1 MKRFFA
7 AGAVV
12 LALSGCASIFNG
24 TTQAI
29 TVSSVPDGATALV
42 VNRAGVTVHNGVTP
56 LTLQVKRGA
65 GYFKSEV
72 YTITFAKEGFAST
85 EVKLESTVSGW
96 YIGNLLF
103 GGLIGMI
110 GVDPATGAMY
120 VFPETVSSALEAKT
134 AKTSSS
140 SSRGDS
146 LTIVSTAA
154 LTPEQL
160 KLARPLASATQ
171 TPAAA
176 Q

>member
-24 TTQAI
+24 KTQAI
-29 TVSSVPDGATALV
+29 TISSVPDGATALV

-56 LTLQVKRGA
+56 LTLQVNRGA

-120 VFPETVSSALEAKT
+120 VFPETVSSTLESKT
-134 AKTSSS
+134 AKT

-146 LTIVSTAA
+146 LTIVSTAS
-154 LTPEQL
+154 LTPEQM
-160 KLARPLASATQ
+160 KLARPLATAAQ